1 MVAPGK
7 KQTNMKISL
16 MMLLATRLVV
26 ALKWN
31 ETILRLTLF
40 VTVSLVGVTG
50 VTLGVVLMVVRGGRE
65 EVKLNVGKAEVLM
78 GSEMVG
84 RSGISA
90 T

>member
-1 MVAPGK
+1 
-7 KQTNMKISL
+7 MKISL